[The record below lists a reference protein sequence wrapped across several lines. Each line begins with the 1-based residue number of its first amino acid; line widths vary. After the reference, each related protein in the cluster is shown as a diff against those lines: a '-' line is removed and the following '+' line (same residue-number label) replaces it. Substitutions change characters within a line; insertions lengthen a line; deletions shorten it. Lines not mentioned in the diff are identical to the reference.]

1 MSAFFLLESLHS
13 WFGVEGSLVPRLS
26 PQESLGTRL
35 GGGGVRVGGGGGQVL
50 LHINTL

>member
-1 MSAFFLLESLHS
+1 MSAFFFLLESLHS

-35 GGGGVRVGGGGGQVL
+35 GGGGVRVGGGQVL